1 MFAPSADLGNTGAGT
16 GKRRDDGQK
25 KRPGGVKRGVGK
37 TRNDASRASNSG
49 GAGEEERD
57 ALRTS
62 DVLG

>member
-1 MFAPSADLGNTGAGT
+1 MCPFGRFGKTRAGT

-25 KRPGGVKRGVGK
+25 KQPGGVKRGVGK
-37 TRNDASRASNSG
+37 TRNDANRASNSG
-49 GAGEEERD
+49 GAGEGERD